1 MGNTQSIQKINFE
14 DVQYVIKNSE
24 LFLLINTLNETEQHC
39 LLINTMDTNK
49 EVEIINRYLKNGNKN
64 IKIIVYGKNCN
75 DEKIYTKYNQL
86 KSLGFYNVFIYT
98 GGLFEWL
105 MLQDIYGDNEFPT
118 SKKEID
124 ILKYKPPQLLNI
136 QLLEYN

>member
-1 MGNTQSIQKINFE
+1 MKI
-14 DVQYVIKNSE
+14 
-24 LFLLINTLNETEQHC
+24 
-39 LLINTMDTNK
+39 
-49 EVEIINRYLKNGNKN
+49 
-64 IKIIVYGKNCN
+64 
-75 DEKIYTKYNQL
+75 KYNQL

-124 ILKYKPPQLLNI
+124 ILKYKQSKVLNL